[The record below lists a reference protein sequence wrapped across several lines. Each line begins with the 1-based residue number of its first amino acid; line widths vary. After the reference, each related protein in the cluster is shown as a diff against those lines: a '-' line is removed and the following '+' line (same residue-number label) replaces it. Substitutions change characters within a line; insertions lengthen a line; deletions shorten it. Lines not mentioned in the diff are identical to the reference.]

1 MMLNATIFL
10 PLLTGLVILLVPK
23 SKPKLMR
30 YVALSGSILTLI
42 AAALVWVNFDP
53 NNPALQQRTT
63 LSWIPGLNAAYD
75 VAVAGLSL
83 PLIFLSAVLLVAVM
97 IYVLPKEDKAKS
109 HSFLFLLMATG
120 LHGVFAAQDLLLFY
134 VFFEI
139 GLVPMYFIIGL
150 FGHENRRYAA
160 IKFFI
165 YTRAGSL
172 AMLLAFLG
180 LYAASNPHTFSL
192 PAIIAAC
199 PLAGAAT
206 FGGLVLFGMLLGFGV
221 KLPTVPVHNW
231 LPDAHVEA
239 PTEGSVI
246 LAGVLLKLGSYG
258 IFRVLLP
265 TVPEAA
271 TRFGWVFIVL
281 GVVSI
286 IYGSLAALAQSDLKR
301 LVAYTSINH
310 MGFVTLAA
318 GVWAL
323 SDDESVRRLAAT
335 GATYQM
341 VSHGLL
347 TGAMFFMVG
356 ILKDKAGTREMNRF
370 GGLLGR
376 LPIYSLLLGLL
387 AFGSLGLPG
396 FSGFIAEFQ
405 VIGATVSISI
415 WAAIFTVLGILI
427 TTALYLRIVTQ
438 ILMGEAPADM
448 PEISEPGK
456 RELTIVAA
464 LAALSLLL
472 GILPWTLTRVV
483 DGAARLLANVGL

>member
-1 MMLNATIFL
+1 MLNATIFL

-23 SKPKLMR
+23 SQPKLMR
-30 YVALSGSILTLI
+30 FIALGGSILTLI
-42 AAALVWVNFDP
+42 AALFIWFNFDP
-53 NNPALQQRTT
+53 SNPGLQQRTT
-63 LSWIPGLNAAYD
+63 IPWIPGLNASYD
-75 VAVAGLSL
+75 VAVDGLSL
-83 PLIFLSAVLLVAVM
+83 PLILLSAVLLVAVM

-109 HSFLFLLMATG
+109 HAFLFLLMATG
-120 LHGVFAAQDLLLFY
+120 LHGLFAAQDLLLFY

-150 FGHENRRYAA
+150 FGHDNRRYAA

-172 AMLLAFLG
+172 AMLLSFLG
-180 LYAASNPHTFSL
+180 LYVATNPHTFSL
-192 PAIIAAC
+192 PAIVAAH
-199 PLAGAAT
+199 PLAGAGT
-206 FGGLVLFGMLLGFGV
+206 FGGLVMLGMLLGFGV
-221 KLPTVPVHNW
+221 KLPTFPLHNW

-258 IFRVLLP
+258 LFRVLLP
-265 TVPEAA
+265 TVPETAA
-271 TRFGWVFIVL
+271 RYGWLFIVL

-286 IYGSLAALAQSDLKR
+286 IYGSLAALAQNDLKR

-310 MGFVTLAA
+310 MGFVMLAA

-323 SDDESVRRLAAT
+323 SNDESVRQLALT

-347 TGAMFFMVG
+347 TGGMFFMVG
-356 ILKDKAGTREMNRF
+356 ILKDKTGTREMNRF

-376 LPIYSLLLGLL
+376 IPVYSLLLGLL

-415 WAAIFTVLGILI
+415 WAAVFTVLGILI

-438 ILMGEAPADM
+438 ILMGEAPDDM
-448 PEISEPGK
+448 PEISEPGG
-456 RELTIVAA
+456 RELSIVAA
-464 LAALSLLL
+464 LTALSLLL
-472 GILPWTLTRVV
+472 GILPWTLTHVI
-483 DGAARLLANVGL
+483 DGTARLLASVGL